1 MDVELKKF
9 GPPSFSGAPS
19 KYFLVSKNFTVKCK
33 GWEGGGADGAT
44 FFWEKRSKNYF
55 CNNGGFKILFRP
67 FSTSISEHVA
77 QFQHSG
83 GPSGKVGP
91 PFKLTFL
98 A

>member
-1 MDVELKKF
+1 MDE
-9 GPPSFSGAPS
+9 
-19 KYFLVSKNFTVKCK
+19 
-33 GWEGGGADGAT
+33 AT

-67 FSTSISEHVA
+67 FSTRISEHVA

-98 A
+98 ARELPECSRCIIQPRNGWINLIEIGPKVYVR